1 MCYVVYLLTYLGQDV
16 EKPGYLVLGDLPPNY
31 TDQLLGILN
40 CADFSSNLAK
50 INLSRKQHLN

>member
-40 CADFSSNLAK
+40 CDDFSSNLTK
-50 INLSRKQHLN
+50 